1 MFCPNCGA
9 ECEDSAKFC
18 MDCGCPLETVPV
30 YCPNCGCKLEEDA
43 VFCPE
48 CGTKVNT
55 AENQKNIQPAQ
66 WTEPQQDKGQQWNV
80 QQDSRQQW
88 EQEEWTQQPSNPKT
102 QKKVKKEELLIERLK
117 KYRRSDMYPFHMPG
131 HKRAEGIKL
140 SFPDPFSVDIT
151 CILGSSNILHT
162 ASESSVEPSSM
173 ISISQSLN
181 VWFRMDSIAFFMYF
195 SLLYTGMIID
205 ILHIV
210 SLLYP
215 ISIE

>member
-102 QKKVKKEELLIERLK
+102 QKKVKKERPAKKNKKGKKGILVGGLVVVGVAAGAGGVFLYLNHKPAVELKSCYE
-117 KYRRSDMYPFHMPG
+117 
-131 HKRAEGIKL
+131 
-140 SFPDPFSVDIT
+140 IT
-151 CILGSSNILHT
+151 LTGNDKDATI
-162 ASESSVEPSSM
+162 SVE
-173 ISISQSLN
+173 
-181 VWFRMDSIAFFMYF
+181 
-195 SLLYTGMIID
+195 ID
-205 ILHIV
+205 GDKLEKNARI
-210 SLLYP
+210 
-215 ISIE
+215 

>member
-66 WTEPQQDKGQQWNV
+66 WTEPQDRK
-80 QQDSRQQW
+80 
-88 EQEEWTQQPSNPKT
+88 
-102 QKKVKKEELLIERLK
+102 
-117 KYRRSDMYPFHMPG
+117 
-131 HKRAEGIKL
+131 
-140 SFPDPFSVDIT
+140 SV
-151 CILGSSNILHT
+151 
-162 ASESSVEPSSM
+162 V
-173 ISISQSLN
+173 
-181 VWFRMDSIAFFMYF
+181 
-195 SLLYTGMIID
+195 
-205 ILHIV
+205 
-210 SLLYP
+210 
-215 ISIE
+215 

>member
-66 WTEPQQDKGQQWNV
+66 WMEPQQDKGQQWNV
-80 QQDSRQQW
+80 QQDSRQQG
-88 EQEEWTQQPSNPKT
+88 EQEEWTQQP
-102 QKKVKKEELLIERLK
+102 
-117 KYRRSDMYPFHMPG
+117 
-131 HKRAEGIKL
+131 
-140 SFPDPFSVDIT
+140 
-151 CILGSSNILHT
+151 
-162 ASESSVEPSSM
+162 
-173 ISISQSLN
+173 
-181 VWFRMDSIAFFMYF
+181 
-195 SLLYTGMIID
+195 
-205 ILHIV
+205 
-210 SLLYP
+210 
-215 ISIE
+215 